1 MTSRDDQIASIINR
15 TALIVALLV
24 TLALPLGYG
33 MVAFNDLSAALAFK
47 ARVKATAFSTLI
59 TGNPELWMYAE
70 NRMQGL
76 LMREPVPLET
86 EWAQVYDEQ
95 GVLITQTGQP
105 PASPLLSRSYPLYD
119 ATRIAG
125 RIEVS
130 DSLRSL
136 IQGAVIAT
144 LIGLALGASVFM
156 AFRVVSLRALRRV
169 TQALVNSE
177 TAYRNLVELSPD
189 ALCISCDEKIVY
201 LNAAAVRL
209 VGADSLDALLGT
221 SIWDY
226 LHPKARIR
234 VRERLGDIL
243 AEQCAAPFLEERCL
257 RRDGTVFPVEIAAAP
272 FIYNGRPALQIIVHD
287 LTERKRMEEARQ
299 ARDAAEA
306 ASQAKSRFLANM
318 SHEIRTPMNGVLGM
332 TELLLN
338 TELHP
343 SQRRFAELIQQ
354 SGRSLLE
361 IINDILDF
369 SRIEAGKLELNRVDF
384 DIRRVVQDIAGLF
397 AEHAQRKGLEL
408 ICALPPQSLAVQGD
422 PVRLRQVLTNLV
434 GNALKFTER
443 GEVMIRVAAP
453 RLTATGL
460 EVRFEV
466 RDTGAGIAEAAQERI
481 FNAFDQ
487 ADNSLTRRHGGTG
500 LGLAIARQLVGLM
513 GGALTVQSR
522 AGQGATFHFTLPLR
536 PAIDAVASVR
546 RPPDPEPPLLARPGA
561 RVLLVEDNAV
571 NQELAQVMLIQLG
584 CIVTVAQ
591 HGREALNW
599 LEHQTC
605 DLVLMDCQMPV
616 MDGFQATA
624 LIRRR
629 EQREAMTTRLPVVAL
644 TAHAVSGDRERCLA
658 AGMDDYLSKPFSQE
672 ALVNVLNRW
681 LPTPHQNG

>member
-1 MTSRDDQIASIINR
+1 MTSRDDPIASIINR

-24 TLALPLGYG
+24 TITLPLGYCI
-33 MVAFNDLSAALAFK
+33 VAFNGLSAALEFK

-59 TGNPELWMYAE
+59 IGNPELWMYAE

-86 EWAQVYDEQ
+86 EWVQVYDGE
-95 GVLITQTGQP
+95 GALITQAGQP
-105 PASPLLSRSYPLYD
+105 PAPPLLSRHYPLYD

-130 DSLRSL
+130 DSLRHL
-136 IQGAVIAT
+136 IQGVVIAT
-144 LIGLALGASVFM
+144 LIGLALGISVFI
-156 AFRVVSLRALRRV
+156 AFRVVPLRALRRV

-177 TAYRNLVELSPD
+177 TAYRQLVELSPD

-201 LNAAAVRL
+201 LNAAAVHL
-209 VGADSLDALLGT
+209 AGANSLNEMLGT

-234 VRERLGDIL
+234 VRERLAEIL
-243 AEQCAAPFLEERCL
+243 AQQCAAPFLEERCQ

-343 SQRRFAELIQQ
+343 SQRHFAELIQQ
-354 SGRSLLE
+354 SGCSLLE

-384 DIRRVVQDIAGLF
+384 DIRQVVQDIVALF
-397 AEHAQRKGLEL
+397 ADHAQRKGLEL
-408 ICALPPQSLAVQGD
+408 ICALPPQALAAQGD
-422 PVRLRQVLTNLV
+422 PARLRQVLINLV

-453 RLTATGL
+453 RPTETGFD
-460 EVRFEV
+460 VRFEV
-466 RDTGAGIAEAAQERI
+466 RDTGVGIPEAAQARI

-487 ADNSLTRRHGGTG
+487 ADNSMTRRYGGTG
-500 LGLAIARQLVGLM
+500 LGLAIARQLVELM
-513 GGALTVQSR
+513 GGALTVQSQ
-522 AGQGATFHFTLPLR
+522 AGQGATFDFTLPLR

-546 RPPDPEPPLLARPGA
+546 RVPDPEPSRLARLGA

-584 CIVTVAQ
+584 CVVAVAN
-591 HGREALNW
+591 HGREAIDW
-599 LEHQTC
+599 LEQQTC

-624 LIRRR
+624 LIRQR
-629 EQREAMTTRLPVVAL
+629 EQCEALTTRLPVVAL

-658 AGMDDYLSKPFSQE
+658 VGMDDYLSKPFSQE
-672 ALVNVLNRW
+672 ALV
-681 LPTPHQNG
+681 